1 MVRSLNF
8 SLKQR
13 GVIERFLSSVERA
26 VKPDHVSS
34 LEDHSARD
42 ISLEVVR
49 PDPRRPV
56 VSNCSR
62 SDDK

>member
-1 MVRSLNF
+1 MIRSLNF

-26 VKPDHVSS
+26 VKTNHVSS
-34 LEDHSARD
+34 LER
-42 ISLEVVR
+42 SLCQRYQFRSGEA
-49 PDPRRPV
+49 RPV